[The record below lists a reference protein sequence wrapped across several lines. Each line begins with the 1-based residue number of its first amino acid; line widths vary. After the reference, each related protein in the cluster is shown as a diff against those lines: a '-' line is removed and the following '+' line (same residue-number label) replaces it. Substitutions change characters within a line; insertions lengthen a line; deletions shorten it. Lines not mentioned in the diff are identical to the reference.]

1 MSERKTKFCVNCGAE
16 IDARAEICPK
26 CGVRV
31 APPPLPQP
39 GQAGATLKVNGKP
52 KLGLI
57 AILLGGFVVFIDA
70 IIYLATGDP
79 IAGVVGIIFVM
90 ISVYFARIGYRAIEK
105 KNQQLYG
112 MIPMFIGFII
122 MISTD
127 TLVHYNIIP
136 VLLGGFILTIGG
148 VLISAG
154 K

>member
-1 MSERKTKFCVNCGAE
+1 MSDRKTKFCVNCGAE

-31 APPPLPQP
+31 APPPSPLS
-39 GQAGATLKVNGKP
+39 GQAATLKVNGKP

-57 AILLGGFVVFIDA
+57 ASLLGGFIVFVDA

-79 IAGVVGIIFVM
+79 IAGVVGILFVIAAVIFV
-90 ISVYFARIGYRAIEK
+90 RRGYSAVEK
-105 KNQQLYG
+105 RMQQLYG
-112 MIPMFIGFII
+112 TIPMFIGFII

-136 VLLGGFILTIGG
+136 VLLGGFILTLGG
-148 VLISAG
+148 ILISAG